1 VLKPPVS
8 ARLGDAQVLG
18 GHDRP
23 RNLCTISPWMMRSS
37 SVINFLGFIVFAMIV
52 GIGLMD
58 RRSGLSVFAMYR
70 SASVTGVRRRASLTE
85 RRGDGNQPRPPAP
98 AR

>member
-1 VLKPPVS
+1 
-8 ARLGDAQVLG
+8 
-18 GHDRP
+18 
-23 RNLCTISPWMMRSS
+23 M
-37 SVINFLGFIVFAMIV
+37 INFLGFVVFATIV
-52 GIGLMD
+52 GIGFLD

-70 SASVTGVRRRASLTE
+70 SASVTGMRRRAPWTE